1 MLGCTIG
8 KRVTVVRVKDNFPT
22 VGKVISVES
31 PTMVLEL
38 ESDHNLSPND
48 EIECGVGDGVS
59 YARIKAQVI
68 SVIAGSA
75 TLWVTA
81 QSIQPGYDRAPRAIA
96 VGIVATLQTPSGEQV
111 DTSVL
116 NASETG
122 LAVSTLV
129 DIPMNSLVKI
139 EISIDR
145 SNICFSGKVVRSNQE
160 NGSPRVEL
168 GIQIVEI
175 DRLTRAKWGHFVK
188 TLLNRNGLAGNS

>member
-1 MLGCTIG
+1 M
-8 KRVTVVRVKDNFPT
+8 TVVRVKDNFPT

-38 ESDHNLSPND
+38 ESDHNLLPND

-59 YARIKAQVI
+59 YARIKAQVV

-81 QSIQPGYDRAPRAIA
+81 QSIQPGHDRAPRAIA
-96 VGIVATLQTPSGEQV
+96 VGIVATLQTPSGEQI

-129 DIPMNSLVKI
+129 GVPMSALVDV

-145 SNICFSGKVVRSNQE
+145 STIRFAGKIVRANQE

-168 GIQIVEI
+168 GIQIVDI
-175 DRLTRAKWGHFVK
+175 DRLTKAKWGHFVT
-188 TLLNRNGLAGNS
+188 TLLNRNGLVGHV